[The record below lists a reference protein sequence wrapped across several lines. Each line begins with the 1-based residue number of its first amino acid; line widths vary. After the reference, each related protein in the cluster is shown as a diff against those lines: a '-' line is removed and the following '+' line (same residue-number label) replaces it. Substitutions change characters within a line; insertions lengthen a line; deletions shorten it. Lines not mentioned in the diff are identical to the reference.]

1 MWRAEWKRIM
11 TNCDNCSHYAY
22 DEDEEYY
29 VCDVNLDEDDMQRFL
44 RGTNDACP
52 YFSLDDEYR
61 VVRHQM

>member
-1 MWRAEWKRIM
+1 MSAHM

>member
-1 MWRAEWKRIM
+1 MSANM

-52 YFSLDDEYR
+52 YFSLNDEYR